1 MTDLKGTTGT
11 VTMAFIIV
19 TIASAPMTLFFAAP
33 DTHFSSVMLT
43 PSYSE
48 IPE

>member
-1 MTDLKGTTGT
+1 MADLKGTTGT

-19 TIASAPMTLFFAAP
+19 TIASIPKSLFLAAQ
-33 DTHFSSVMLT
+33 DTHLSSVMVT
-43 PSYSE
+43 PSFLE

>member
-1 MTDLKGTTGT
+1 MADPKGITGT

-19 TIASAPMTLFFAAP
+19 TIASVPKPLFLAAP
-33 DTHFSSVMLT
+33 DTHLSSMMLT

-48 IPE
+48 IPV